1 MKQPNLYEKI
11 FLRIL
16 REEESL
22 MRTDKRG
29 RKIKVPLGDTFQQ
42 GKNGRGIAV
51 SPGSRAEAD
60 DTGQLVE
67 LAPGSSLK
75 IGDDGRGVEVAPG
88 ETVTKN
94 PNGSLK
100 VRRPLP
106 DLGEPHSQ
114 LEILRQLKAMNRRAR
129 S

>member
-22 MRTDKRG
+22 IRTDRRG

-51 SPGSRAEAD
+51 SPGSRVEAD

-67 LAPGSSLK
+67 LAPGSSFTV
-75 IGDDGRGVEVAPG
+75 GDLATAKGD
-88 ETVTKN
+88 
-94 PNGSLK
+94 
-100 VRRPLP
+100 
-106 DLGEPHSQ
+106 
-114 LEILRQLKAMNRRAR
+114 
-129 S
+129 